1 MNTNLVGVGTE
12 AEVLHGLAGVLGTT
26 EEQGVGTGRGA
37 EGKLIQSQG
46 LTTGLLN
53 AGASG
58 SGETE
63 SGNRQLGNVQQ
74 AVVIGDGTDHD
85 NGLALLSLANVGNSA
100 GQGNRGAVDSG
111 HEQATEDGLVE
122 VGLGT
127 AYGCIR
133 NQPHEI
139 LIKILQDTEKTP
151 LFLHFCAANENRN
164 SRGSHTSQEAV
175 QLHQNLEV
183 YVVALG
189 SLAVGAPHMVAVQ
202 VDTCEFRIVSDFESE
217 IETK

>member
-1 MNTNLVGVGTE
+1 MQIPPSHGSKKTNLVSVGTE

-26 EEQGVGTGRGA
+26 EKQSVGTGGGA

-53 AGASG
+53 ASASG

-63 SGNRQLGNVQQ
+63 GGNRKLGNVQQ

-111 HEQATEDGLVE
+111 HEQATEDSLVE

-139 LIKILQDTEKTP
+139 LIKILRDTEKTP
-151 LFLHFCAANENRN
+151 LFLR
-164 SRGSHTSQEAV
+164 
-175 QLHQNLEV
+175 
-183 YVVALG
+183 
-189 SLAVGAPHMVAVQ
+189 
-202 VDTCEFRIVSDFESE
+202 CEQKSEFEGESYEPRSGTASPEPGGRRCRSWEPCGGCSAHGGGPGRYLRVSNC
-217 IETK
+217 